1 MRTAIFIPSANMPR
15 PPVDIPV
22 ADIDNLSSVDR
33 ETVAFFL
40 IDGSVPDAAYELLC
54 RIRRM
59 VEPALYLRPVL
70 FLAGP
75 ESGPKNILQSA
86 DGIVQAGGHP
96 LHEQLESWTAR
107 LEGINKKIHQ
117 YAGQSNQGDT
127 NVAFKVLR
135 FIASRN
141 LTIEP
146 IPSVQALSGYIF
158 PALQP
163 LLPRSDDGI
172 LETLEYLEAQ
182 RLLSGI
188 FVRSSFSC
196 THCGC
201 AFLNFF
207 ETCPDCGSSDL
218 FIDELIHHFR
228 CAYVGE
234 LSEYRQGSELIC
246 PKCDKT
252 LNHIGVDYD
261 KTSIVYHCNQCGNIF
276 QEAGIMTSCYNCHR
290 ETEPDNQVQRSIK
303 SYSITGIGENAAI
316 YGLDSLFKNIL
327 ESKVH
332 ALPFSV
338 FKELFRIEQARIQRY
353 GVTVSSLAVIRLIGI
368 EDLYTRLGKRTRDIF
383 EEISE
388 AFKANLRSSDL
399 FTMRNETLFLII
411 LTETAPENGEQAIE
425 RIKKRIGNL
434 IKSNLDMTLDAD
446 SAIWLITA
454 DLDPDSCLEK
464 ILHHYAA

>member
-1 MRTAIFIPSANMPR
+1 MRTAVFIPSSNMPR

-22 ADIDNLSSVDR
+22 ADIDSLSSVDD
-33 ETVAFFL
+33 EKVAFFL
-40 IDGSVPDAAYELLC
+40 IDCSDPHAAYRQLC

-59 VEPALYLRPVL
+59 VDPALYLRPVL
-70 FLAGP
+70 FLPGP
-75 ESGPKNILQSA
+75 ESVPKNILQSA
-86 DGIVQAGGHP
+86 DGAIQAMGHS

-117 YAGQSNQGDT
+117 YTGQPNQNDT
-127 NVAFKVLR
+127 NIAFKILR

-141 LTIEP
+141 LTAEP

-163 LLPRSDDGI
+163 LFPKPDNGI
-172 LETLEYLEAQ
+172 FETLEYLETQ
-182 RLLSGI
+182 RLLSGT
-188 FVRSSFSC
+188 FTGSAYSC

-218 FIDELIHHFR
+218 VTDELIHHFK

-234 LSEYRQGSELIC
+234 LSEYRQGNELIC

-261 KTSIVYHCNQCGNIF
+261 KTSIVYHCNQCGNVF
-276 QEAGIMTSCYNCHR
+276 QEAGVMTSCYNCHR
-290 ETEPDNQVQRSIK
+290 ETEPENQVQRSIK
-303 SYSITGIGENAAI
+303 SYTITAIGENAAS
-316 YGLDSLFKNIL
+316 YGMDSLFQNIL

-332 ALPFSV
+332 ALAFSA
-338 FKELFRIEQARIQRY
+338 FKEFFRIEQARIQRY
-353 GVTVSSLAVIRLIGI
+353 GVTVSSLAALRLGGI
-368 EDLYTRLGKRTRDIF
+368 EELYTKLGKRTREIF
-383 EEISE
+383 DEISE

-411 LTETAPENGEQAIE
+411 LTETSPENGERALKRIKE
-425 RIKKRIGNL
+425 RIGSL
-434 IKSNLDMTLDAD
+434 LKSNLDITLDAD
-446 SAIWLITA
+446 SAIWSITP
-454 DLDPDSCLEK
+454 DLDLDSCLEK
-464 ILHHYAA
+464 VLNRYAA